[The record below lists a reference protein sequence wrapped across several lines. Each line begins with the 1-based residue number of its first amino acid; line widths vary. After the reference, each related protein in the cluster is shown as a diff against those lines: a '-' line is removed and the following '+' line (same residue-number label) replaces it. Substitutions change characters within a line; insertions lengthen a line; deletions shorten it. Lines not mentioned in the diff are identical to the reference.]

1 MMISQWLMHHD
12 GLEAVDPVELRGEPR
27 WQGRRFAWPPP
38 LFPLRRRAPLPAL
51 LLLRRLPP
59 AIHRLVIRLPPPR
72 QPSPVATGGNVRRR
86 RAQDRECQ
94 HLVHHR
100 RRRRRD
106 RTTSRRKTWRVG
118 LNFASNLWLL
128 ALLAQVANGG
138 ERDRGLY
145 ILVGGERI
153 CVVIEVDLCV
163 FLDRWVEKIR
173 GRGGRRGGRKNASV
187 RDLVTSPRDARDCN
201 SASAKARVVAWIS
214 RRLRARVPCRQRVNF
229 LDSSSA
235 WTAGRVG
242 PRVREHGPKV
252 VHMLLDVNV

>member
-1 MMISQWLMHHD
+1 MISQWLMHHD

-128 ALLAQVANGG
+128 ALIAQVANGG
-138 ERDRGLY
+138 GREIGDY
-145 ILVGGERI
+145 IYSWGGE
-153 CVVIEVDLCV
+153 DLCCNRSGFV
-163 FLDRWVEKIR
+163 CFLGQMGRENSRTRW
-173 GRGGRRGGRKNASV
+173 
-187 RDLVTSPRDARDCN
+187 
-201 SASAKARVVAWIS
+201 KAR
-214 RRLRARVPCRQRVNF
+214 RPKE
-229 LDSSSA
+229 
-235 WTAGRVG
+235 
-242 PRVREHGPKV
+242 RERTRPGH
-252 VHMLLDVNV
+252 LAA